1 MSRSSFALLIAR
13 ERFAW
18 ITAAAAFFFL
28 AIGTL
33 PAAPLDS
40 AAAPRP
46 ALLGADE
53 FLAPVAEQLAA
64 HYGVSGELRLDPLRP
79 WTPLR
84 VASPNWEVRVV
95 APPAGGLASNMLVRC
110 RLLVDGQSVGEWN
123 LAVRAQLLADAWV
136 VRQPLA
142 RHEPLATEQ
151 LDLRRVDL
159 LRERDTIPV
168 DTDLAAFAVGRPLP
182 TGTVLSWRDVARRP
196 LVRRGETIEVAALSG
211 GLAVTLKAVAMQNG
225 TLGEA
230 IVVRNPASRRDFTA
244 IVVGEQRAEI
254 RF

>member
-1 MSRSSFALLIAR
+1 LIATSMSRRLLSACIAPAL
-13 ERFAW
+13 
-18 ITAAAAFFFL
+18 AAALFCCAAGAL
-28 AIGTL
+28 TANSS
-33 PAAPLDS
+33 PAA
-40 AAAPRP
+40 RP
-46 ALLGADE
+46 APLGADE

-64 HYGVSGELRLDPLRP
+64 HFVVPGELRLDPLRP

-84 VASPNWEVRVV
+84 VASSNWEVRLV
-95 APPAGGLASNMLVRC
+95 APPASGLASNMIVRC
-110 RLLVDGQSVGEWN
+110 RLLVDGQPVGEWN
-123 LAVRAQLLADAWV
+123 LAVRAQLLAEAWV

-142 RHEPLATEQ
+142 RHEPLSVEQ

-168 DTDLAAFAVGRPLP
+168 DTDLAGFAVGRPLP
-182 TGTVLSWRDVARRP
+182 TGTVLSWRDVTRRA

-211 GLAVTLKAVAMQNG
+211 GLAVTMKAVAMQNG
-225 TLGEA
+225 TLGDA

-244 IVVGEQRAEI
+244 TVVGEQRAEV